1 MKYLSPKWLSAANQA
16 VVDVEPAIDTA
27 AVGYIAI
34 NGPNGDVSYTIVL
47 GPENVAVLEGT
58 ETAGVTLTLDWYL
71 AAEIAQGRAS
81 AQRAFLSGSIR
92 VSGDVQVLVGNND
105 IMTAIDTRLAEL
117 RSQTVY

>member
-1 MKYLSPKWLSAANQA
+1 MKYLSPEWLSAANQA
-16 VVDVEPAIDTA
+16 VVDVEPATDTA

-105 IMTAIDTRLAEL
+105 IMTAIDTRMAEL